1 MTLANELYQDIILEH
16 ARRPRNAAALVGPEV
31 VSTHEHNTLCG
42 DDVRLFIETQ
52 GTGPAARI
60 KRVAAVA
67 NGCTLSVASG
77 SLLTESLQGKTIA
90 EALLLVEQIQ
100 AAATGA
106 GSVLTNELQALGSI
120 AHYPTRV
127 KCATMVWH
135 AAKKLLMQPDSK
147 SNRV

>member
-1 MTLANELYQDIILEH
+1 MTLVNELYQDIILEH
-16 ARRPRNAAALVGPEV
+16 ARRPRNPSALVGPEV

-42 DDVRLFIETQ
+42 DDVQLFIETQ
-52 GTGPAARI
+52 GAGQDARI

-67 NGCTLSVASG
+67 KGCTLSIASG

-127 KCATMVWH
+127 KCVTMVWH